1 MAFTNSNDEICEP
14 SKKLAE
20 QVKGLD
26 QELIDNEIFVCV
38 PGSESDDFILGP
50 CFKTKIP
57 SEVSCF
63 YPLAEGERLFHRSL
77 EPDRYIGK
85 TMRSWPNVNRT
96 WIDWVDRVAKAK
108 GKVWKAAGIYDAIQL
123 SKIDIPMDKNL
134 LYAAL
139 FFWSASTNSFH
150 FRFGMMSPTVLDV
163 VALTGFMPHGEE
175 VCGVLSTLESSEDFG
190 MKRVSSD
197 EQFNYCKFLDVSMG
211 AVAVTEDEHISFLVM
226 WLSKYLLCNS
236 SPSMMKEYTKLAF
249 ALSAGR
255 KLPLAPLVLSSLYH
269 VCRDIVVNEFDGGGG
284 PLWLLQFWIQSY
296 FPEYRPL
303 ISDAV
308 SAPMYG
314 YPLAK
319 GVLRAKTFNQCFT
332 FFLTCSSRPP
342 SQFTPFSSGTYGPEW
357 FKKSLHPKFHK
368 LLHSKEVNDIWA
380 SYLLPRDLH
389 YSLLVDGSPN
399 CKCICKCTLEH
410 YNPNQFARQFG
421 MTQAVP
427 LPLSLDRVEEADSML
442 DRLKRKFSFVHF
454 NVNPKTTLF
463 FYSWWSAYI
472 RSTQTSSPEK
482 IISKTPPTIVNL
494 SSHAMRARHEQS
506 AAEFASNK
514 KMKCEGNSVCSQA
527 PFLNRRKPPHN
538 KAGKPSIKKGNTQT
552 FKKISKP
559 SMHREGKP
567 IVKSVPVAL
576 YSSKPSVE
584 TVVQGKTDRGTS
596 VLDDDTPSSASS
608 FTSEEEVDRTMP
620 CPSLAET
627 GGNKF
632 LVSSTISDEMPIKL
646 SNVEDFFAKVETQI
660 RKAQCLSYSACHS
673 PPMDDETSAL
683 NTSPPSAEM
692 LAKAKDDIARFLLMP
707 FQDVLAAEN
716 FSALNAALSTYTAAS
731 DLSIDTTFALKTL
744 KTSLP
749 DLCSSFCRAK
759 KDQELFY
766 TKSAKKVL
774 LVDELKRG
782 QELYHDLKD
791 NHDKLDSTMDSIKN
805 QINELKTS
813 WKEAKQKK
821 KEIQAQKLSL
831 AKDSFTKCSA
841 LDEIESELPAMEQ
854 KKELADSD
862 IARVEASWADFKHK
876 LMPPQP

>member
-38 PGSESDDFILGP
+38 PGSESDEFILGP

-190 MKRVSSD
+190 MKRISSD
-197 EQFNYCKFLDVSMG
+197 EQFNYCKFLMSRWVLL
-211 AVAVTEDEHISFLVM
+211 AVTEDENISFLEAFVG
-226 WLSKYLLCNS
+226 S
-236 SPSMMKEYTKLAF
+236 SRLVPVSIMY
-249 ALSAGR
+249 AGT
-255 KLPLAPLVLSSLYH
+255 S
-269 VCRDIVVNEFDGGGG
+269 VVNEFDGGGG

-399 CKCICKCTLEH
+399 CKCKCKCTLEH

-454 NVNPKTTLF
+454 NVSPKTTLF
-463 FYSWWSAYI
+463 FDSWWSAYI

-482 IISKTPPTIVNL
+482 IISKAPPTIVNL

-514 KMKCEGNSVCSQA
+514 KMKCEGTCGLVLSGIQEVFCIPNTAKGRLGKKLVDNLARIFFFVPFIVSGSMTKTLLLCAMLWVENQFEIGQDWMGTGSV
-527 PFLNRRKPPHN
+527 
-538 KAGKPSIKKGNTQT
+538 GWEI
-552 FKKISKP
+552 
-559 SMHREGKP
+559 
-567 IVKSVPVAL
+567 
-576 YSSKPSVE
+576 
-584 TVVQGKTDRGTS
+584 
-596 VLDDDTPSSASS
+596 PSSAS
-608 FTSEEEVDRTMP
+608 
-620 CPSLAET
+620 A
-627 GGNKF
+627 
-632 LVSSTISDEMPIKL
+632 SS
-646 SNVEDFFAKVETQI
+646 I
-660 RKAQCLSYSACHS
+660 RL
-673 PPMDDETSAL
+673 
-683 NTSPPSAEM
+683 
-692 LAKAKDDIARFLLMP
+692 
-707 FQDVLAAEN
+707 
-716 FSALNAALSTYTAAS
+716 
-731 DLSIDTTFALKTL
+731 
-744 KTSLP
+744 
-749 DLCSSFCRAK
+749 
-759 KDQELFY
+759 
-766 TKSAKKVL
+766 
-774 LVDELKRG
+774 
-782 QELYHDLKD
+782 
-791 NHDKLDSTMDSIKN
+791 
-805 QINELKTS
+805 
-813 WKEAKQKK
+813 
-821 KEIQAQKLSL
+821 
-831 AKDSFTKCSA
+831 
-841 LDEIESELPAMEQ
+841 
-854 KKELADSD
+854 
-862 IARVEASWADFKHK
+862 
-876 LMPPQP
+876 